1 MTQEEVALD
10 LSLLEPLGKVAGIG
24 GIALGVLLI
33 VFRDI
38 IGKKIFPKLP
48 VAEAYRLLQLITAG
62 VWSVAIVGIVA
73 WVYASTPNAHKP
85 PELDV
90 KANCGGV
97 AVGGNVTGTTITGGA
112 TTSSDCSTK
121 SKQSAVP

>member
-1 MTQEEVALD
+1 MD

-48 VAEAYRLLQLITAG
+48 VAEAYRLLQLITVG

-73 WVYASTPNAHKP
+73 WVYVPHASTGNVTAGQ
-85 PELDV
+85 
-90 KANCGGV
+90 GGV
-97 AVGGNVTGTTITGGA
+97 AAGRDISGTVTTNALQGA
-112 TTSSDCSTK
+112 RTPPADAPAAK
-121 SKQSAVP
+121 LP